1 MVELPLQIIAF
12 DAVAVTVG
20 AAFTVITC
28 VVVPVPLPLVAVCVT
43 VYVPAVF
50 QTTLATFCVV
60 AVAGV
65 PLGNVHDHEVG
76 LFVEVLVKLTGV
88 PVQTVVALA
97 VNVALGKAGVLVPV
111 MLTLSRYRH

>member
-1 MVELPLQIIAF
+1 M
-12 DAVAVTVG
+12 
-20 AAFTVITC
+20 
-28 VVVPVPLPLVAVCVT
+28 CVT

-65 PLGNVHDHEVG
+65 PLGNVHDHVVG
-76 LFVEVLVKLTGV
+76 LFVEVLVKLTAV

-97 VNVALGKAGVLVPV
+97 VNVALGSTAELVPV
-111 MLTLSRYRH
+111 MLTLSRYRHCP